1 MVLIPVTCPVCGTDN
16 VRKNG
21 HCQSGKQRY
30 LCDNAECLR
39 KTFALEYTY
48 RAYDP
53 KVRASVY
60 EHIVN
65 GNGTRA
71 TARLLGISRNT
82 VTDLL
87 KKHSS
92 SYPK

>member
-1 MVLIPVTCPVCGTDN
+1 MVMTPVLCPHCGTDN

-21 HCQSGKQRY
+21 HSKSGKQNF
-30 LCDNAECLR
+30 LCDNKDCAR
-39 KTFALEYTY
+39 KTFILEYTY
-48 RAYDP
+48 KAYDP
-53 KVRASVY
+53 VVRASVY

-71 TARLLGISRNT
+71 TARLLGISKNT

-87 KKHSS
+87 KKQNS
-92 SYPK
+92 